1 MDRTACVDLPAF
13 PLQILLKQHPDW
25 RTAPAAVVDRD
36 TPRGVIR
43 WVNEPAR
50 ARGVRPGMRYGA
62 GVVLAPALRAAEVA
76 PADVDRAVAVVVE
89 QLRRFTPGVEPCR
102 EEPGVFWLDA
112 SGLSHLHASLRQWTS
127 AIEAALRTAG
137 FQAAIA
143 CGFTRFGAYAIAR
156 TAAAAAGPAAV
167 VRDRAAERILAG
179 QAPLDRLGIDPALHD
194 SLNKLGVRTVRA
206 FLALPSEGVRRR
218 FGRAAHGLHQRAAG
232 AVQTPVQPVRV
243 ADPLVARH
251 DLEHPETDAS
261 RLLFAIKRLLDRLL
275 AAAAARHEAL
285 AGLTLHLWLDGAAAC
300 TERIR
305 PAAPTLDV
313 GQLLN
318 LVRLRL
324 EALALRSGVTGVR
337 LSARAVRPALRQPAL
352 FAERPRRDLALANRA
367 LARVRAQFGDG
378 VVVRARLADAHLP
391 EARFAWEP
399 VMTVKRP
406 APRAVDCRPLVRR
419 LHAQPLP
426 LSLRPPCEPA
436 GEPVAAA
443 DRLLTALSGPHVV
456 SGGWWQ
462 AAAHREYYFAAQRGG
477 GMLWIYYDRPRRRW
491 RWQGQVE

>member
-13 PLQILLKQHPDW
+13 PLQILLKRHPDW
-25 RTAPAAVVDRD
+25 HTAPAAVVDRD

-43 WVNEPAR
+43 WVNESAR

-62 GVVLAPALRAAEVA
+62 AVVLAPALRAAEVA
-76 PADVDRAVAVVVE
+76 PADVDRAVAVVVG

-112 SGLSHLHASLRQWTS
+112 SGLSHLHASLRQWAS
-127 AIEAALRTAG
+127 AIEAALRAAG

-156 TAAAAAGPAAV
+156 TTAAGGPAAV

-194 SLNKLGVRTVRA
+194 SLNKLGVWTVRA

-218 FGRAAHGLHQRAAG
+218 FGREAQGLHQRAAG
-232 AVQTPVQPVRV
+232 AVQAPVQPLRV
-243 ADPLVARH
+243 ADPLVVRH

-261 RLLFAIKRLLDRLL
+261 RLLFAIKHLLDRLL
-275 AAAAARHEAL
+275 AAAAARHEEL

-305 PAAPTLDV
+305 PATPTLDV

-324 EALALRSGVTGVR
+324 EALALQAGVTGVR
-337 LSARAVRPALRQPAL
+337 LSARAVRPALGQPAL
-352 FAERPRRDLALANRA
+352 FAERPHRDLALANRA
-367 LARVRAQFGDG
+367 LARVRAQFGDD
-378 VVVRARLADAHLP
+378 VVVRARLAEAHLP

-399 VMTVKRP
+399 VMTVKPP

-419 LHAQPLP
+419 FHARPLP
-426 LSLRPPCEPA
+426 LSPRPPCA
-436 GEPVAAA
+436 LGGSLAAA
-443 DRLLTALSGPHVV
+443 DRPLTALAGPHVV

-491 RWQGQVE
+491 RWQGLVE

>member
-1 MDRTACVDLPAF
+1 MACIDLPAF
-13 PLQILLKQHPDW
+13 PLQILLKRRPDW
-25 RTAPAAVVDRD
+25 RSAPVAVVDRD
-36 TPRGVIR
+36 APRGVIR

-50 ARGVRPGMRYGA
+50 AGGVRPGMRYGA
-62 GVVLAPALRAAEVA
+62 GAVLAPALRAGVVA
-76 PADVDRAVAVVVE
+76 PADVDRSVTLVVE
-89 QLRRFTPGVEPCR
+89 ELRRFTPGVEPCR

-112 SGLSHLHASLRQWTS
+112 SGLSHLHVSFRQWAG

-143 CGFTRFGAYAIAR
+143 CGFTRFGTYAIAR
-156 TAAAAAGPAAV
+156 TAAAGAPPAV
-167 VRDRAAERILAG
+167 VRDPAAERVLAG

-232 AVQTPVQPVRV
+232 VLQAPVQPLRV
-243 ADPLVARH
+243 ADPLVARL
-251 DLEHPETDAS
+251 DLEHPETDVS
-261 RLLFAIKRLLDRLL
+261 RLLFAVKSLLDRLL
-275 AAAAARHEAL
+275 AAVAARHEAL
-285 AGLTLHLWLDGAAAC
+285 AGLTLHLWLDRASAC

-305 PAAPTLDV
+305 PASPTLDV

-324 EALALRSGVTGVR
+324 EALALQAGVTGMR

-399 VMTVKRP
+399 VMAVERP

-419 LHAQPLP
+419 LHARPLP
-426 LSLRPPCEPA
+426 LSPRPPCGA
-436 GEPVAAA
+436 DGEPVSDAGGP
-443 DRLLTALSGPHVV
+443 LTTLAGPYVV
-456 SGGWWQ
+456 SGGWWR

-491 RWQGQVE
+491 RWQGRVE

>member
-13 PLQILLKQHPDW
+13 PLQILLKRHPDW

-62 GVVLAPALRAAEVA
+62 GVVLAPALRAGEVA
-76 PADVDRAVAVVVE
+76 PADVDRAVAMVVE

-112 SGLSHLHASLRQWTS
+112 SGLSHLHASLRQWAG

-143 CGFTRFGAYAIAR
+143 CGFTRFGTYAIAR
-156 TAAAAAGPAAV
+156 TTAAGGPVAV

-179 QAPLDRLGIDPALHD
+179 QAPLGRLGVDPALHD
-194 SLNKLGVRTVRA
+194 SLDKLGVRTVRA
-206 FLALPSEGVRRR
+206 FLALPPEGVRRR
-218 FGRAAHGLHQRAAG
+218 FGRAAHGLYQRAAG
-232 AVQTPVQPVRV
+232 VLQAPVQPLRI
-243 ADPLVARH
+243 AEPLVARL
-251 DLEHPETDAS
+251 DLEHPESDAS
-261 RLLFAIKRLLDRLL
+261 RLLFAVKRLLDRLL
-275 AAAAARHEAL
+275 AAAGARHEAL

-324 EALALRSGVTGVR
+324 EALALQAGVTGMR
-337 LSARAVRPALRQPAL
+337 LSARAVRPVLRQPAL
-352 FAERPRRDLALANRA
+352 FAERPRRDLALASRA

-378 VVVRARLADAHLP
+378 VVVRARLAEAHLP

-399 VMTVKRP
+399 AMTVERP
-406 APRAVDCRPLVRR
+406 APRTVDCRPLVRR
-419 LHAQPLP
+419 LHTRPLP
-426 LSLRPPCEPA
+426 LSPCPPCGPD
-436 GEPVAAA
+436 GEPVTAAA
-443 DRLLTALSGPHVV
+443 GPLTTLAGPHVV
-456 SGGWWQ
+456 SGGWWR

-477 GMLWIYYDRPRRRW
+477 GMLWIYYDRPRRCW

>member
-13 PLQILLKQHPDW
+13 PLQILLKRHPDW

-62 GVVLAPALRAAEVA
+62 GVVLAPALRAGEVA
-76 PADVDRAVAVVVE
+76 PADVDRAVAMVVE

-112 SGLSHLHASLRQWTS
+112 SGLSHLHASLRQWAG

-143 CGFTRFGAYAIAR
+143 CGFTRFGTYAIVR
-156 TAAAAAGPAAV
+156 TVAAGSPVAV

-179 QAPLDRLGIDPALHD
+179 QAPLGRLGVDPALHD
-194 SLNKLGVRTVRA
+194 SLDKLGVRTVRA
-206 FLALPSEGVRRR
+206 FLALPPEGVRRR
-218 FGRAAHGLHQRAAG
+218 FGRAAHGLHRRAAG
-232 AVQTPVQPVRV
+232 VLQAPVQPLRI
-243 ADPLVARH
+243 AEPLVARI
-251 DLEHPETDAS
+251 DLEHPESDAS
-261 RLLFAIKRLLDRLL
+261 RLLFAVKRLLDRLL
-275 AAAAARHEAL
+275 AAAGARHEAL

-324 EALALRSGVTGVR
+324 EALALQAGVTGMR

-352 FAERPRRDLALANRA
+352 FAERPRRDLALASRA

-378 VVVRARLADAHLP
+378 VVVRARLAEAHLP

-399 VMTVKRP
+399 AMTVERP
-406 APRAVDCRPLVRR
+406 APRTVDCRPLVRR
-419 LHAQPLP
+419 LHTRPLP
-426 LSLRPPCEPA
+426 LSPCPPCGPD
-436 GEPVAAA
+436 GEPVSAAA
-443 DRLLTALSGPHVV
+443 GPLTTLAGPHVV
-456 SGGWWQ
+456 SGGWWR

-477 GMLWIYYDRPRRRW
+477 GMLWIYYDRPRRCW

>member
-13 PLQILLKQHPDW
+13 PLQILLKRHPDW
-25 RTAPAAVVDRD
+25 RTEPAAVVDRD
-36 TPRGVIR
+36 TPRGVLR

-62 GVVLAPALRAAEVA
+62 GVVLAPALRVGEVV
-76 PADVDRAVAVVVE
+76 PADVDRAVAVAVE

-102 EEPGVFWLDA
+102 DEPGVFWLDA
-112 SGLSHLHASLRQWTS
+112 SGLSHLHTSLRQWAG
-127 AIEAALRTAG
+127 AIETALRTAG

-143 CGFTRFGAYAIAR
+143 CGFTRFGTYAIAR
-156 TAAAAAGPAAV
+156 TAAAGGPVAV

-179 QAPLDRLGIDPALHD
+179 QAPLGRLGVDPALHD
-194 SLNKLGVRTVRA
+194 SLDKLGVRTVRA
-206 FLALPSEGVRRR
+206 FLALPPEGVRRR

-232 AVQTPVQPVRV
+232 VLQAPVQPLRI
-243 ADPLVARH
+243 AEPLVARL
-251 DLEHPETDAS
+251 DLEHPESDAS
-261 RLLFAIKRLLDRLL
+261 RLLFAVKRLLDRLL

-318 LVRLRL
+318 LVRLRM
-324 EALALRSGVTGVR
+324 EALALQAGVTGIR

-352 FAERPRRDLALANRA
+352 FAERPRRDLALASRA
-367 LARVRAQFGDG
+367 LARVRAQFGEG
-378 VVVRARLADAHLP
+378 AVLRARLADAHLP

-399 VMTVKRP
+399 VMKVERP

-419 LHAQPLP
+419 LHTRPLP
-426 LSLRPPCEPA
+426 LSPRPPCGPD
-436 GEPVAAA
+436 GEPVSGAGGP
-443 DRLLTALSGPHVV
+443 LTALAGPHVV
-456 SGGWWQ
+456 SGGWWR